1 MDNKETRM
9 RQRAARI
16 RKRRIRAFV
25 RKHFVTLVLF
35 GPLLA
40 GMLAGLFIGMK
51 VTNYAQSTK
60 INDYGRHRTY
70 TTYTVQPGDTVWGIA
85 QDLAA
90 LNPEY
95 NDIRQYVS
103 VIETL
108 NRLPSGELKTGQTI
122 LIPYYISQDGVI
134 DPDEIYAKYGI
145 GQ

>member
-1 MDNKETRM
+1 MTTKETRA
-9 RQRAARI
+9 RQRAMRN
-16 RKRRIRAFV
+16 RKRRIKMFV
-25 RKHFVTLVLF
+25 RRHLTQLVIF
-35 GPLLA
+35 GPA
-40 GMLAGLFIGMK
+40 FIGMLAGLFIGMK

-122 LIPYYISQDGVI
+122 LIPYYINQDGVI